1 MKRYEVNISEIA
13 QEDLKGIFDYITDI
27 LYAPKAAKELL
38 EEMKKSIL
46 SLETMPER
54 QPVVSDEYLS
64 LKGIRKL
71 EVRNYIVFYT
81 VNTQHQTVNILRILF
96 MRREWKGLL

>member
-13 QEDLKGIFDYITDI
+13 QEDLKGIFDYITDV

-46 SLETMPER
+46 SLE
-54 QPVVSDEYLS
+54 LS
-64 LKGIRKL
+64 LIHIFWRCERGESTKNVYNRS
-71 EVRNYIVFYT
+71 
-81 VNTQHQTVNILRILF
+81 
-96 MRREWKGLL
+96 W